1 MDITN
6 YYFDILDDFKKT
18 QEISPV
24 AKEKVKGNE
33 LIKYPCHLFLDQ
45 ATSTG
50 FAIVDDKRRL
60 VRAGLIKKGY
70 KDSLEDY
77 KFGLKDE
84 ILSLISEYKINDVW
98 HEETYDKANHW
109 TTEVLLYIKH
119 MIKDLAYESGGD
131 IRVFGL
137 DHMKWKTLL
146 AKPGKFKRTKSGD
159 DKKEVKKLVNLV
171 YPLLNLPEDTTDA
184 LGMAIAIVWKQT
196 ARSSY
201 YNARIN
207 KKLPVNVEVFTLKV
221 DEDIEEKIK
230 KMGVRF
236 TRKYDLGG
244 VFEFEYVDSYDEA
257 LNCRYILS
265 FKDCVCYAKIPFH
278 RNLGMI
284 MLHYGIIPSKLEE
297 GEEVIVMASR
307 KK

>member
-1 MDITN
+1 MKREDF
-6 YYFDILDDFKKT
+6 YFDILPDYKQT
-18 QEISPV
+18 QGISV
-24 AKEKVKGNE
+24 VKKEKVKGNE

-45 ATSTG
+45 STRTG
-50 FAIVDDKRRL
+50 YVIIDDNRRL
-60 VRAGLIKKGY
+60 IRGGVIEKGY
-70 KDSLEDY
+70 SDSLESY
-77 KFGLKDE
+77 KFGLKDI
-84 ILSLISEYKINDVW
+84 ILELVNDYKINDVW

-109 TTEVLLYIKH
+109 TTEVLTYIKH

-131 IRVFGL
+131 IRVLGL
-137 DHMKWKTLL
+137 DHMKWKSLL
-146 AKPGKFKRTKSGD
+146 AKPGKFKRGKNGD
-159 DKKEVKKLVNLV
+159 DKNEVKKLVNLV

-196 ARSSY
+196 AKSSY

-207 KKLPVNVEVFTLKV
+207 KKLPVNVEIFTMKK
-221 DEDIEEKIK
+221 DELIEDKIQK
-230 KMGVRF
+230 YGVRF
-236 TRKYDLGG
+236 KRKYEVGG
-244 VFEFEYVDSYDEA
+244 VHEFEYVESYDEV

-265 FKDCVCYAKIPFH
+265 FRDCVCYSKITYH

-284 MLHYGIIPSKLEE
+284 LLHYGINPYELEE